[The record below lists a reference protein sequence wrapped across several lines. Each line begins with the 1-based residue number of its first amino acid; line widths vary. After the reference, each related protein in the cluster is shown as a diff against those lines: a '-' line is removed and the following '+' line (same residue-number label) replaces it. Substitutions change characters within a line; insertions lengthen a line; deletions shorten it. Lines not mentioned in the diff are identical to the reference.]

1 MNPIDLRSD
10 TLTLPTAD
18 MRRAMAEARLGDDVF
33 GEDPT
38 VRRLEEMA
46 ADIAGKQAALF
57 VPSGTMANLVSLLT
71 HCGRGDEFI
80 VGDQAHIF
88 YYEQGGSAQVG
99 GIHPRTV
106 ANRPDG
112 TLDLEA
118 VAHAIRADDVHF
130 PRSRLIALENTH
142 NRCNGTP
149 LPHDYLGEVAALAA
163 GHGLK
168 VHVDGARIFNAA
180 AALGV
185 TVRQLAED
193 ADSLSFCLSKGLA
206 APVGSLVCSDTH
218 FIMQARRHRKVLGG
232 GMRQAGVL
240 AAAGIVAL
248 KTMTDRLG
256 EDHANARQLAE
267 GLAPHRA
274 VRIAPAAIRTNIVY
288 IDFEPSAP
296 PVAETVARLSE
307 HNVRVLATGPR
318 QIRAV
323 THFGI
328 NSEDIEQALAAFR
341 RCLPR

>member
-1 MNPIDLRSD
+1 MSTIDLRSD
-10 TLTLPTAD
+10 TVTLPTEA
-18 MRRAMAEARLGDDVF
+18 MRRAMAEALLGDDVF

-38 VRRLEEMA
+38 VRQLEKLA
-46 ADIAGKQAALF
+46 AELTGKEDALF

-106 ANRPDG
+106 TNRPDG

-118 VAHAIRADDVHF
+118 VRHAIRPNDDHF
-130 PRSRLIALENTH
+130 PRSRLIAIENTH
-142 NRCNGTP
+142 NRCHGTP
-149 LPHDYLGEVAALAA
+149 LPPAFLRKVASLADD
-163 GHGLK
+163 HGLK

-185 TVRQLAED
+185 SVSRLAEW

-206 APVGSLVCSDTH
+206 APVGSLVCARHD
-218 FIMQARRHRKVLGG
+218 FIVQARRHRKVLGG

-248 KTMTDRLG
+248 ETMTERLV
-256 EDHANARQLAE
+256 EDHANAQRLAR
-267 GLAPHRA
+267 GLAAMPG
-274 VRIAPAAIRTNIVY
+274 VRIDPATVRTNIVY
-288 IDFEPSAP
+288 VDFEPSAP
-296 PVAETVARLSE
+296 PVTTVVTRLAKQGL
-307 HNVRVLATGPR
+307 RVLATGPE

-328 NSEDIEQALAAFR
+328 TSEDIGRALAAFQHG
-341 RCLPR
+341 LSI